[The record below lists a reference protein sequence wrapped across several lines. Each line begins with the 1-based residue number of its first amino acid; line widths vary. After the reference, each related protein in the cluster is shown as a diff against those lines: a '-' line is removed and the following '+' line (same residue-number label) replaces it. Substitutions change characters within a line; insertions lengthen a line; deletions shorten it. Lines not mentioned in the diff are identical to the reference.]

1 MAVEI
6 LKTLDDP
13 DIKLKA
19 IAIENVPD
27 WEQDPEIPAVCRLAT
42 AKRGSTIQ
50 VLKVLTSH
58 HGAAHA
64 RRRIIIFL
72 DTFFKK

>member
-6 LKTLDDP
+6 LKTLDDT

-19 IAIENVPD
+19 IAIENFPARD
-27 WEQDPEIPAVCRLAT
+27 QDPEAPAACRAAA
-42 AKRGSTIQ
+42 AKRGWMMQ
-50 VLKVLTSH
+50 VLKALASQ
-58 HGAAHA
+58 HGTAHA

-72 DTFFKK
+72 